1 MKSLISLLD
10 VCKVHMYMYYF
21 VLNLI
26 CYLIFFRSSVYSQMI
41 TFFEHFI
48 FFILLFTEIV
58 PYLYSCI
65 FLIMQL
71 FSDLLHYLHSWKRY
85 LSYIKFLL
93 NSIIHCVKKT
103 PGAIQ
108 LHIQKC
114 CKIYKWNVL
123 LKIYFSGIWI
133 EIN

>member
-1 MKSLISLLD
+1 MKSLISLV

-48 FFILLFTEIV
+48 FYSTFHRNCTLFIFMHISHYAIIFRLTALFTLMKKISV
-58 PYLYSCI
+58 I
-65 FLIMQL
+65 
-71 FSDLLHYLHSWKRY
+71 
-85 LSYIKFLL
+85 YIKFLL

-123 LKIYFSGIWI
+123 LKTYFSGIWF